1 LLPHQQ
7 QPRHCAPGKPR
18 PARRLLALALTSVA
32 ALTTLGIVVTAH
44 ALSPGPAALPAVRH
58 PDDDHAGWSL
68 HRSGASVA
76 GGLRAAAAEVE
87 AAAVGGAHPRGLDVS
102 RWQGNVNWASVAS
115 RGARFAFVK
124 ATEST
129 TYVSPT
135 FAQQYNGSYRAGL
148 IRGAYHFALPNR
160 SSGTTQANFFVN
172 HGGGWSRDGR
182 TLPPVLDIEYNP
194 YGAECYGL
202 SRGAMVSWIRAFS
215 NQVRARTGRHPAIY
229 TTTDWWRACTGNAGG
244 FASTNPL
251 WIARYASS
259 PGTLPAGWGWYTFWQ
274 YSDSGTFPGDQN
286 VFNGSLTR
294 LRALAAG

>member
-1 LLPHQQ
+1 V
-7 QPRHCAPGKPR
+7 
-18 PARRLLALALTSVA
+18 LTSVA
-32 ALTTLGIVVTAH
+32 AMATLGVVVTAH
-44 ALSPGPAALPAVRH
+44 ALSGGPVGLPPISH
-58 PDDDHAGWSL
+58 PDDDYAGWHL
-68 HRSGASVA
+68 RGSG
-76 GGLRAAAAEVE
+76 GGFQAMATVE
-87 AAAVGGAHPRGLDVS
+87 ASATASTHPRGLDVS

-115 RGARFAFVK
+115 KGAKFAYVK

-129 TYVSPT
+129 TYTSPT

-160 SSGTTQANFFVN
+160 SSAKAQADFFVG

-182 TLPPVLDIEYNP
+182 TLPPALDIEYNP

-202 SRGAMVSWIRAFS
+202 SRSSMVSWIRAFS
-215 NQVRARTGRHPAIY
+215 NEVRNRTGRYPTIY
-229 TTTDWWRACTGNAGG
+229 STTDWWRTCTGNNSS

-259 PGTLPAGWGWYTFWQ
+259 VGTLPAGWGFYTFWQ
-274 YSDSGTFPGDQN
+274 YSDSGTFPGDQD

-294 LRALAAG
+294 LKAMATG